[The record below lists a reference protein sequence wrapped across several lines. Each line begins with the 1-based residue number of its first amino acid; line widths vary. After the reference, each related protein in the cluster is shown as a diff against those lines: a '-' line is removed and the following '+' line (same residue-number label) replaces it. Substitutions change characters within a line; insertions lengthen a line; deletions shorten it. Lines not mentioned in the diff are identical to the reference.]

1 MDDLKQMKED
11 MSTSEVKHESIQ
23 QQVFF
28 WGFIRIFRMKVKK
41 KKTLCEK
48 YLYILYYN

>member
-23 QQVFF
+23 QQVSF
-28 WGFIRIFRMKVKK
+28 WDFITIFRMKLK

-48 YLYILYYN
+48 YLYILYNN